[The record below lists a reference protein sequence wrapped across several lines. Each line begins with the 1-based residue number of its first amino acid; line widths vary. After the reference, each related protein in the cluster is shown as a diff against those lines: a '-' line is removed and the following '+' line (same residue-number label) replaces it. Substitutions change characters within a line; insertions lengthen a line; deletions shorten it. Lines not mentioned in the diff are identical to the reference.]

1 MLTFRI
7 QHGLGQ
13 FSLGD
18 FQSYHLIYE
27 SNNYCLKVIVTQTE
41 NKLDP
46 QQQMASFKLFLDL
59 MIYLE
64 DSIHLVLNLY
74 IPSAKFPVL
83 HVCCCLCD
91 VATPHIMLKNAR
103 KISPSLP
110 RLCCAMKGA
119 PKPLPRSS
127 YLPFG
132 DALAKQEI
140 SK

>member
-1 MLTFRI
+1 MI
-7 QHGLGQ
+7 
-13 FSLGD
+13 
-18 FQSYHLIYE
+18 I
-27 SNNYCLKVIVTQTE
+27 TQTK

-46 QQQMASFKLFLDL
+46 EQQIASFKLFLDL

-64 DSIHLVLNLY
+64 DSIHSVMNLY
-74 IPSAKFPVL
+74 IPSAKLPVL

-91 VATPHIMLKNAR
+91 VATPHIMLKGAR
-103 KISPSLP
+103 NIFPSLP
-110 RLCCAMKGA
+110 QLCCAMKSA

-132 DALAKQEI
+132 DALAKQDI